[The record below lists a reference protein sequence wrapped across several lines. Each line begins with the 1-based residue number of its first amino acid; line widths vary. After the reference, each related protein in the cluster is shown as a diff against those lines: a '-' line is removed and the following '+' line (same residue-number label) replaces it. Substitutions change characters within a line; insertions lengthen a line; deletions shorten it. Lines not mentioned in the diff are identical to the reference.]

1 MIEAK
6 NSSTARLRYDPSL
19 CSMAIIRVKQDQR
32 TDLKALASGS
42 YTRTRYLIFLAGEM
56 QRGLKKAPFTFSG
69 STRIQIFGIVSLSRW
84 DLHPGWRLHS
94 TLGRFPGHIFRP

>member
-6 NSSTARLRYDPSL
+6 NSSTARLRYDSSL

-42 YTRTRYLIFLAGEM
+42 YTRNRYLIFLAGEM
-56 QRGLKKAPFTFSG
+56 
-69 STRIQIFGIVSLSRW
+69 
-84 DLHPGWRLHS
+84 
-94 TLGRFPGHIFRP
+94 